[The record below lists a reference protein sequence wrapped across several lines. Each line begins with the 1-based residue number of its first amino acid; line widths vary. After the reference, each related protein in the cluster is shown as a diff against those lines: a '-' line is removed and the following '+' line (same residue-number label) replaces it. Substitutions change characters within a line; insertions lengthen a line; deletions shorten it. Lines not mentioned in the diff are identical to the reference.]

1 MKEKLMNNLGLKIL
15 SLGLAIF
22 AWFMVINVVNPLVVD
37 SEEVPVEMINED
49 ILSKANLTYE
59 VIGKKT
65 VTVTYEVRTRD
76 RYRVSARDFRAYADL
91 ASLYDVTG
99 AIPVNVEVIN
109 SDARSLIEGAVT
121 VKPGIVRVQ
130 TEELQRKRFEVVPHV
145 SGKAEDGYAIGNVKV
160 KPEYVYVTGP
170 VSVVGQISSVGTE
183 IEVTGADADITGSSR
198 IALYD
203 ANGNELTGIRE
214 DVTISREE
222 AEYQISI
229 LKVKELSLD
238 FQVSGQVADGFRFTG
253 VESDVRTISV
263 EGMRSVLASMGTVV
277 VPGELLDIDGAMAD
291 VTVDVDLNELL
302 PDNVSIVS
310 TSATTAMITLKVEP
324 LEERRFVLNTR
335 GLELTGVSED
345 YEYMFVDREVSVW
358 IRGLPE
364 DLDQLNV
371 NTLEGRIDVSMLEE
385 GTHDV
390 TLEMELTDGFEF
402 MGTEFLRIRVTAIE
416 TESESGEGSE
426 STGDSE
432 GTGTEETE

>member
-1 MKEKLMNNLGLKIL
+1 
-15 SLGLAIF
+15 
-22 AWFMVINVVNPLVVD
+22 
-37 SEEVPVEMINED
+37 
-49 ILSKANLTYE
+49 
-59 VIGKKT
+59 
-65 VTVTYEVRTRD
+65 
-76 RYRVSARDFRAYADL
+76 
-91 ASLYDVTG
+91 
-99 AIPVNVEVIN
+99 
-109 SDARSLIEGAVT
+109 
-121 VKPGIVRVQ
+121 
-130 TEELQRKRFEVVPHV
+130 
-145 SGKAEDGYAIGNVKV
+145 
-160 KPEYVYVTGP
+160 
-170 VSVVGQISSVGTE
+170 
-183 IEVTGADADITGSSR
+183 
-198 IALYD
+198 
-203 ANGNELTGIRE
+203 
-214 DVTISREE
+214 
-222 AEYQISI
+222 
-229 LKVKELSLD
+229 
-238 FQVSGQVADGFRFTG
+238 
-253 VESDVRTISV
+253 
-263 EGMRSVLASMGTVV
+263 MGTVV

-371 NTLEGRIDVSMLEE
+371 NMLEGRIDVSMLEE

>member
-1 MKEKLMNNLGLKIL
+1 M
-15 SLGLAIF
+15 
-22 AWFMVINVVNPLVVD
+22 
-37 SEEVPVEMINED
+37 
-49 ILSKANLTYE
+49 
-59 VIGKKT
+59 
-65 VTVTYEVRTRD
+65 
-76 RYRVSARDFRAYADL
+76 
-91 ASLYDVTG
+91 
-99 AIPVNVEVIN
+99 
-109 SDARSLIEGAVT
+109 T

-371 NTLEGRIDVSMLEE
+371 NMLEGRIDVSMLEE

>member
-222 AEYQISI
+222 A
-229 LKVKELSLD
+229 
-238 FQVSGQVADGFRFTG
+238 
-253 VESDVRTISV
+253 
-263 EGMRSVLASMGTVV
+263 
-277 VPGELLDIDGAMAD
+277 
-291 VTVDVDLNELL
+291 
-302 PDNVSIVS
+302 
-310 TSATTAMITLKVEP
+310 
-324 LEERRFVLNTR
+324 
-335 GLELTGVSED
+335 
-345 YEYMFVDREVSVW
+345 
-358 IRGLPE
+358 
-364 DLDQLNV
+364 
-371 NTLEGRIDVSMLEE
+371 
-385 GTHDV
+385 
-390 TLEMELTDGFEF
+390 
-402 MGTEFLRIRVTAIE
+402 
-416 TESESGEGSE
+416 
-426 STGDSE
+426 
-432 GTGTEETE
+432 

>member
-1 MKEKLMNNLGLKIL
+1 M
-15 SLGLAIF
+15 
-22 AWFMVINVVNPLVVD
+22 
-37 SEEVPVEMINED
+37 
-49 ILSKANLTYE
+49 
-59 VIGKKT
+59 
-65 VTVTYEVRTRD
+65 
-76 RYRVSARDFRAYADL
+76 
-91 ASLYDVTG
+91 
-99 AIPVNVEVIN
+99 
-109 SDARSLIEGAVT
+109 
-121 VKPGIVRVQ
+121 
-130 TEELQRKRFEVVPHV
+130 
-145 SGKAEDGYAIGNVKV
+145 
-160 KPEYVYVTGP
+160 
-170 VSVVGQISSVGTE
+170 
-183 IEVTGADADITGSSR
+183 
-198 IALYD
+198 
-203 ANGNELTGIRE
+203 
-214 DVTISREE
+214 TISREE

-371 NTLEGRIDVSMLEE
+371 NMLEGRIDVSMLEE

>member
-145 SGKAEDGYAIGNVKV
+145 SGKAEDG
-160 KPEYVYVTGP
+160 
-170 VSVVGQISSVGTE
+170 
-183 IEVTGADADITGSSR
+183 
-198 IALYD
+198 
-203 ANGNELTGIRE
+203 
-214 DVTISREE
+214 
-222 AEYQISI
+222 
-229 LKVKELSLD
+229 
-238 FQVSGQVADGFRFTG
+238 
-253 VESDVRTISV
+253 
-263 EGMRSVLASMGTVV
+263 
-277 VPGELLDIDGAMAD
+277 
-291 VTVDVDLNELL
+291 
-302 PDNVSIVS
+302 
-310 TSATTAMITLKVEP
+310 
-324 LEERRFVLNTR
+324 
-335 GLELTGVSED
+335 
-345 YEYMFVDREVSVW
+345 
-358 IRGLPE
+358 
-364 DLDQLNV
+364 
-371 NTLEGRIDVSMLEE
+371 
-385 GTHDV
+385 
-390 TLEMELTDGFEF
+390 
-402 MGTEFLRIRVTAIE
+402 
-416 TESESGEGSE
+416 
-426 STGDSE
+426 
-432 GTGTEETE
+432 